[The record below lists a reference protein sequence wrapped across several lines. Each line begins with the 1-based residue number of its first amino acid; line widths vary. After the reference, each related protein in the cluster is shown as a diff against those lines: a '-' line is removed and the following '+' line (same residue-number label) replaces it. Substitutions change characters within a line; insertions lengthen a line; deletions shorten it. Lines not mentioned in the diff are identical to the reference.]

1 MTATGETGRPPRPP
15 AASPP
20 ADGRDLVSEAVF
32 RPVRTGNAFEETV
45 ERLLRAIKLGVVAHG
60 ESLPPERELAARLA
74 VSRVTLREAIR
85 ALQQAGYVESRRGR
99 YGGTFIIYRPAAPGT
114 DDVRRIAAGM
124 GAELDDAL
132 AYRQVLEP
140 GAAALAAARALSAEQ
155 RQYLQARLEDVAAA
169 DPADYRLS
177 DTRFHLA
184 IAELAG
190 SPSLYAS
197 IAETRL
203 RLNDLLNAIPLLQP
217 NIEHSEAQHR
227 TLAAAILTGDAAAAR
242 RQMEEHLTGTASLLR
257 GFLG

>member
-1 MTATGETGRPPRPP
+1 
-15 AASPP
+15 
-20 ADGRDLVSEAVF
+20 VSEAVF

-74 VSRVTLREAIR
+74 VSRETLREAIR
-85 ALQQAGYVESRRGR
+85 ALQQAGFVESRRGR
-99 YGGTFIIYRPAAPGT
+99 YGGTFIIYRPAAPGE
-114 DDVRRIAAGM
+114 DDVRRLVADM

-132 AYRQVLEP
+132 SYRQVLEP

-169 DPADYRLS
+169 EPADYRLL

-184 IAELAG
+184 VAELAG
-190 SPSLYAS
+190 SASLYAS

-217 NIEHSEAQHR
+217 NIEHSEVQHR
-227 TLAAAILTGDAAAAR
+227 ALAAAILTGDAPAAR
-242 RQMEEHLTGTASLLR
+242 REMEEHLTGTASLLR
-257 GFLG
+257 GFLS